1 MLGIM
6 RKYKQSAII
15 KVVFGIIVFSFIGT
29 MFLVW
34 GLGDRNSGGKAGYA
48 AKVDGTKISLED
60 FQKSYYRIKNIYEQV
75 YGRSLTPEMEKQMG
89 VKKMALDNLID
100 ALLLRK
106 EADRMGIKVSKE
118 EVASAIAAMP
128 EFQKNGVFD
137 FQQYQQLLKA
147 SRITPD
153 NFESSQKDEL
163 LIKKARQKVKD
174 KVQVSDDEAL
184 QAFKKQRDK
193 VELQYVSYA
202 PGDVRKEIKLG
213 DQELTAY
220 LQNHQQEFKTP
231 EQISISYAVM
241 DPAKVSAKL
250 AISDDEAQAYYQK
263 NIDRYQGKGGILPY
277 VEVKERA
284 KNDALKAKGASQAYE
299 AAADA
304 LNKNMKGANLAAA
317 AASLG
322 IKVAETPLFT
332 MEAPAANLA
341 GETELI
347 KRAFT
352 LKEGELGGPVETA
365 KGIYLFKI
373 KERKPAA
380 VPPLAQIRNQV
391 EVRAAADKAKE
402 LAKKKAE
409 DALASLAKGGA
420 GLNLVVTGSFGYA
433 ATGDVPKIGKSP
445 EIMEAAF
452 ALVSAQPV
460 AKTPFQVG
468 DRWYAVKLKNRQAAD
483 TAEFQKSKE
492 QLKQSLLPKK
502 QQDALDTWLKELK
515 AKAKIEINQQLVA
528 D

>member
-6 RKYKQSAII
+6 RKYKQSVII

-34 GLGDRNSGGKAGYA
+34 GLGDRNSGGKLGYA
-48 AKVDGTKISLED
+48 ARVDGTKISLED

-89 VKKMALDNLID
+89 VKKMALDNLVD
-100 ALLLRK
+100 SLLVRK
-106 EADRMGIKVSKE
+106 EADRMGIKVSKD

-128 EFQKNGVFD
+128 EFQKNGAFD
-137 FQQYQQLLKA
+137 FQQYQQLLRS

-153 NFESSQKDEL
+153 NFESSQKEEL

-184 QAFKKQRDK
+184 QAFKKQHDK
-193 VELQYVSYA
+193 VDLQFASYSPA
-202 PGDVRKEIKLG
+202 DVRKEIKLG

-220 LQNHQQEFKTP
+220 LQSHQEEFKAP

-241 DPAKVSAKL
+241 DPAKVTAKL
-250 AISDDEAQAYYQK
+250 TVSEEEAQAYYQK

-277 VEVKERA
+277 AEVKERA

-304 LNKNMKGANLAAA
+304 MNKNMKGANLAAA

-322 IKVAETPLFT
+322 SKVAETQLFT
-332 MEAPAANLA
+332 MTAPPASLA

-347 KRAFT
+347 KRAFI

-373 KERKPAA
+373 RERKPAA
-380 VPPLAQIRNQV
+380 VPPLVQIRNQV
-391 EVRAAADKAKE
+391 ELRAVADKAKE

-420 GLNLVVTGSFGYA
+420 GLQLGETGSFGYT
-433 ATGDVPKIGKSP
+433 ATGEVPKIGKSP

-452 ALVSAQPV
+452 ALAPGQPV

-483 TAEFQKSKE
+483 TTEFQKTKD

-502 QQDALDTWLKELK
+502 QQEALDTWLKELK
-515 AKAKIEINQQLVA
+515 AKAKIEINQQLLA